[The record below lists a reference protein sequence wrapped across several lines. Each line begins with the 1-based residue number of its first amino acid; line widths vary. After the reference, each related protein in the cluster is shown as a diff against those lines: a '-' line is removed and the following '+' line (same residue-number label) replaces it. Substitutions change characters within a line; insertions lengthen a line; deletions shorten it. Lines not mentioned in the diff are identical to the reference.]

1 MKQAATRELYG
12 YWARLRG
19 SRSAPERADID
30 PAAIRSILSDTFIL
44 EADWQAAE
52 PGFPIRLSGTRLNA
66 LFLDELKTRPFLSMW
81 AGDAQASVRRLLAA
95 VLDHVEPVVA
105 GVRTGP
111 SGHRPIDLEM
121 ILLPLRHHGRTH
133 ARVLGSIAPIEIPSW
148 LGLLPVQPMTLSSV
162 RLLGDGTL
170 ARNEVIEP
178 GTASGPPPRR
188 YGNLVVHQGGR

>member
-30 PAAIRSILSDTFIL
+30 PAAIRSVLSDTFIL
-44 EADWQAAE
+44 EADCHAPE
-52 PGFPIRLSGTRLNA
+52 PGFPVRLSGTRLNA
-66 LFLDELKTRPFLSMW
+66 LFLDELKSRPFVSMW
-81 AGDAQASVRRLLAA
+81 ASDAQSSVRRLLAA
-95 VLDHVEPVVA
+95 VLDYAEPVVA

-121 ILLPLRHHGRTH
+121 ILLPLRHQGRTH

-148 LGLLPVQPMTLSSV
+148 LGLLPVQPLTLSSM
-162 RLLGDGTL
+162 RLLGDETL
-170 ARNEVIEP
+170 GKGETLEQSTSA
-178 GTASGPPPRR
+178 PPPRR